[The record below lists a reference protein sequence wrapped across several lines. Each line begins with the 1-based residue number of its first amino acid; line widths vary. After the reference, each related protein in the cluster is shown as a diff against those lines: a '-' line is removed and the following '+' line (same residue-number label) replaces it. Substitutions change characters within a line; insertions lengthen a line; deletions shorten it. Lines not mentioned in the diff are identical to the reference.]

1 MNRGIKK
8 ILYRDTTI
16 KRSAPENYT
25 LDEERLYKGAFLYN
39 MPGAFYYKLSKISI
53 RRYFDFSK
61 AGFLLRETYKNY
73 PGKRKKRV
81 LFIKSLL
88 VFLEFTKE
96 KKTGK
101 YYWVADEWSQNYFH
115 WFTDAIFKYYLL
127 KEKEGVARADVDA
140 ASRAVVL
147 ASILEEVLQNEGSIT
162 PFAGDVE
169 RKWQVGFHFELERI
183 GQRV

>member
-1 MNRGIKK
+1 M
-8 ILYRDTTI
+8 
-16 KRSAPENYT
+16 RSVF
-25 LDEERLYKGAFLYN
+25 YKGAFLYN

-81 LFIKSLL
+81 FFIKSLL
-88 VFLEFTKE
+88 AFLEITKE
-96 KKTGK
+96 KKHGK

-127 KEKEGVARADVDA
+127 KEKEGVAP
-140 ASRAVVL
+140 
-147 ASILEEVLQNEGSIT
+147 ILIPKRYSNFNYIT
-162 PFAGDVE
+162 STLKLLKIPHEFID
-169 RKWQVGFHFELERI
+169 KKK
-183 GQRV
+183 QRSLN